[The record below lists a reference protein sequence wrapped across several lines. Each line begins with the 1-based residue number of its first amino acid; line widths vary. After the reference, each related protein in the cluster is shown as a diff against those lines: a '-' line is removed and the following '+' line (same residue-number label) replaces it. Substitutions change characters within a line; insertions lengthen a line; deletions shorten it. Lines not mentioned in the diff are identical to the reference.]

1 MLLSL
6 VGVGQ
11 FDAVLSLAPALGI
24 TYYPTPFG
32 LVSAAWVIAASA
44 AAAVSL
50 KSAQFLFFPWLLEA
64 MEAPVPIS
72 AQLHSSTLVVI
83 GLFLAFRFEAVLCS
97 LSLGQPY
104 VVLGAAA
111 TAALASILGF
121 FQADVKKMLACSTAS
136 QLAYVCAA
144 MGLGLWAD
152 ALALLYVVCVGK
164 AVIFVWFGALMATNG
179 GVSDSRL
186 IVFSQTSRSIRAGLL
201 VAAAISTVG
210 CGSALWHIKALLFRG
225 GSTWALSLGIELLA
239 VSWFFSSLYLAKLSW
254 ALCTSPALGSSAQ
267 PTSLGQ
273 NPKLGLLFSWLVL
286 VSACLSYGPLALW
299 AAAMWC

>member
-1 MLLSL
+1 MVSFLLVQHWCFRVASARAALKVFFISQAGDCLFLSATFMLLSL

-186 IVFSQTSRSIRAGLL
+186 IVFCQGQPRSWVGAG
-201 VAAAISTVG
+201 
-210 CGSALWHIKALLFRG
+210 RG
-225 GSTWALSLGIELLA
+225 FFFHFGSTCVLG
-239 VSWFFSSLYLAKLSW
+239 
-254 ALCTSPALGSSAQ
+254 
-267 PTSLGQ
+267 
-273 NPKLGLLFSWLVL
+273 
-286 VSACLSYGPLALW
+286 
-299 AAAMWC
+299 